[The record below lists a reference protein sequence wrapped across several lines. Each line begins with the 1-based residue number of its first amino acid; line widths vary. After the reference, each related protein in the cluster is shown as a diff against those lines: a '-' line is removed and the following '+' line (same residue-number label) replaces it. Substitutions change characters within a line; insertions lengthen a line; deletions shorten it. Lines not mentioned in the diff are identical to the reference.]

1 MKLVYSAKPRQSVA
15 RPAVIDEWSRKS
27 DHAALRLPA
36 GRVIDYTELLWLRL
50 NVYRAAEDF
59 GRDVRAHFTDPGDE
73 VLRGK
78 ARASGMNYGA
88 APGEMLTHLKSLAP
102 TERVTKE
109 IGYMQRRARLLSCE
123 MVLIG

>member
-1 MKLVYSAKPRQSVA
+1 M
-15 RPAVIDEWSRKS
+15 
-27 DHAALRLPA
+27 RLPA
-36 GRVIDYTELLWLRL
+36 GRVIDHTELLWLRL

-59 GRDVRAHFTDPGDE
+59 GGDVRAHFTDPDDE

-88 APGEMLTHLKSLAP
+88 ALGEMLTYLKSLVP
-102 TERVTKE
+102 TEQVAKE

-123 MVLIG
+123 LVLIG